1 MHSQR
6 RSRNPNGNHYKLN
19 DQQNIKSDF
28 NAKSHSAF
36 NNHETSRRKYIRRA
50 QTFASNTQFSLVGIR
65 KGFFEGDDGEGKSA
79 LRQTHKTHSF
89 DCHKIKKSEI
99 LWVCAS
105 TTAREKVTQFYFLQF
120 PIASNG
126 DDWRV
131 YVWPCGY
138 QIQYLPHTLL
148 SLLGWESSQQ
158 PVLLSLWSSYLQT
171 ARKTHPLR

>member
-1 MHSQR
+1 MKISWQSKCSVLILHQPISILFILSKRTINENPSKTLKYIQTCRMQMHSQR
-6 RSRNPNGNHYKLN
+6 RSRNPNGNHYKLS
-19 DQQNIKSDF
+19 DLKNIKSDF

-99 LWVCAS
+99 L
-105 TTAREKVTQFYFLQF
+105 
-120 PIASNG
+120 
-126 DDWRV
+126 
-131 YVWPCGY
+131 
-138 QIQYLPHTLL
+138 
-148 SLLGWESSQQ
+148 
-158 PVLLSLWSSYLQT
+158 
-171 ARKTHPLR
+171 